1 VIEAALALEDG
12 SIFIGAP
19 FGASIDAAAEVV
31 FNTGIT
37 GYQEVV
43 TDPSYR
49 GQMVVMTHPQ
59 VGNYGVAASG
69 DESVQP
75 WVSALIVRELA
86 AQPHHWEARS
96 RLEDFLSA
104 WGVPGLQGIDT
115 RALVRRL
122 RDSGTQRGVLRT
134 SSAAGFGASELD
146 GLRQAAGEAPSV
158 SQLDLVRGVSRVLP
172 NSAVSTQHSALRE
185 GEIAVLD
192 CGAKWNILRSLE
204 RRGVWPRVFAWDASA
219 AEILESQPRGVLI
232 SNGPG
237 DPAKLPSVIS
247 ELRTLVRSGTPVMG
261 ICLGHQVLGLA
272 AGASTNR
279 LPYGHHGG
287 NHPVRDLASGRVT
300 ITTQNH
306 EFQVLGDSIPRQSGF
321 EVSHINL
328 NDSSVEGLRH
338 RELPVFSVQ
347 YHPEGCPG
355 PQDSQSL
362 FDDFLRLTGIWDRR
376 GSGSSDLGSGASL
389 KHREPSEQAPI
400 SHLPDPSSQL
410 PDP

>member
-1 VIEAALALEDG
+1 VSEIESAALALEDG
-12 SIFIGAP
+12 TVYVGEA
-19 FGASIDAAAEVV
+19 FGAHADVAAEVV

-37 GYQEVV
+37 GYQEVT

-59 VGNYGVAASG
+59 IGNYGVAASA
-69 DESVQP
+69 DESVRP

-86 AQPHHWEARS
+86 EHPHHWEAHA
-96 RLEDFLSA
+96 RLEDFLA
-104 WGVPGLQGIDT
+104 RWNVPGLQGVDT

-122 RDSGTQRGVLRT
+122 RDSGTQRGVLARAP
-134 SSAAGFGASELD
+134 SAAGFSAADLEQ
-146 GLRQAAGEAPSV
+146 LRAKARLAPSV
-158 SQLDLVRGVSRVLP
+158 SQLDLVTDVSAILP
-172 NSAVSTQHSALRE
+172 IGQHEQS
-185 GEIAVLD
+185 EIAVVD

-204 RRGVWPRVFAWDASA
+204 RRGVRPRVWAWNAPA
-219 AEILESQPRGVLI
+219 EEILDAKPKGVLI

-237 DPAKLPSVIS
+237 DPAKLPTVV
-247 ELRTLVRSGTPVMG
+247 ETVKGLVRSGTPLLG

-272 AGASTNR
+272 AGATTNR
-279 LPYGHHGG
+279 LLYGHHGG

-306 EFQVLGDSIPRQSGF
+306 EFQVVADTIPSDSGF
-321 EVSHINL
+321 EVSHLNL

-355 PQDSQSL
+355 PQDSQAL
-362 FDDFLRLTGIWDRR
+362 FDDFL
-376 GSGSSDLGSGASL
+376 
-389 KHREPSEQAPI
+389 
-400 SHLPDPSSQL
+400 QL
-410 PDP
+410 AGVKN

>member
-1 VIEAALALEDG
+1 MVEAALALEDG
-12 SIFIGAP
+12 SVFEGEA
-19 FGASIDAAAEVV
+19 FGADADVAAEVV

-59 VGNYGVAASG
+59 IGNYGISESG
-69 DESVQP
+69 DESVRP

-86 AQPHHWEARS
+86 EEPHHWESRS
-96 RLEDFLSA
+96 RLEDFLAA
-104 WGVPGLQGIDT
+104 WDVPGLQGIDT

-122 RDSGTQRGVLRT
+122 RESGTQRGVLQH
-134 SSAAGFGASELD
+134 SSGGFSLADLDELRRAAKA
-146 GLRQAAGEAPSV
+146 APSV
-158 SQLDLVRGVSRVLP
+158 SQLDLVSGVSAVLP
-172 NSAVSTQHSALRE
+172 ATTSE
-185 GEIAVLD
+185 DEIAVLD

-204 RRGVWPRVFAWDASA
+204 RRGVKPRVYSWNVSA
-219 AEILESQPRGVLI
+219 AEILEAQPKGILL

-237 DPAKLPSVIS
+237 DPAQLPTVVH
-247 ELRTLVRSGTPVMG
+247 ELQTLVASGTPVMG
-261 ICLGHQVLGLA
+261 ICLGHQLLGLA
-272 AGASTNR
+272 AGGTTSR

-306 EFQVLGDSIPRQSGF
+306 EFQVVAETLPASSGF
-321 EVSHINL
+321 EVSRINL
-328 NDSSVEGLRH
+328 NDGSVEGLRH

-362 FDDFLRLTGIWDRR
+362 FDEFLELAGIT
-376 GSGSSDLGSGASL
+376 
-389 KHREPSEQAPI
+389 P
-400 SHLPDPSSQL
+400 
-410 PDP
+410 